1 MSLDEFRGTAWAFA
15 ELMKRAKDDAARGH
29 GLGVTPARKPSQRAT
44 ARKIH
49 LGLFATKALRWALG
63 WRRESI

>member
-1 MSLDEFRGTAWAFA
+1 MSLDEYRGTAWAFV
-15 ELMKRAKDDAARGH
+15 ELMKRARADAARSQ
-29 GLGVTPARKPSQRAT
+29 GLGVTPTKKPCRRAT
-44 ARKIH
+44 AQKIH